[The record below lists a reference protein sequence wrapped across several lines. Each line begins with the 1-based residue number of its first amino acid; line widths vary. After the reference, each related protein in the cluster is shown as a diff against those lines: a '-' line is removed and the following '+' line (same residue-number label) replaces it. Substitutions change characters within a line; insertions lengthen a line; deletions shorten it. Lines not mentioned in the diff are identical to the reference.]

1 MKINE
6 IARRV
11 GMTSKNIRFY
21 EQEGLLTP
29 QRDRENGYRN
39 YSEADE
45 DTLRRIKLMRKLGL
59 PLEEIRQMQSG
70 RLTLSE
76 GMRRQS
82 AALERQ
88 RRDLAAAQE
97 FCLLLQ
103 SCGED
108 FGSMDADRFLQEM
121 ELREKEG
128 TLFVNKQILD
138 HRSKSMAAIVAAGV
152 FALLMLGVIALLIWA
167 WFYDPIPFGIVL
179 GISVIPGALIVGV
192 FAALLQRLKEI
203 KGGEEDAARNY

>member
-11 GMTSKNIRFY
+11 GITSKNIRFY

-29 QRDRENGYRN
+29 RRDRENGYRN

-45 DTLRRIKLMRKLGL
+45 DALRRIKLMRKLGL

-76 GMRRQS
+76 GMRRQV

-88 RRDLAAAQE
+88 QRDLAAAQE
-97 FCLLLQ
+97 ICLLLR
-103 SCGED
+103 SAGAD
-108 FGSMDADRFLQEM
+108 YGSVDPDRFLQEM
-121 ELREKEG
+121 ELKEKEG
-128 TLFVNKQILD
+128 TVFVNRQNRD
-138 HRSKSMAAIVAAGV
+138 QRSKSTAAILAAGV
-152 FALLMLGVIALLIWA
+152 FALIMLGFAAIIVWA
-167 WFYDPIPFGIVL
+167 WFYDPIPVGIVL
-179 GISVIPGALIVGV
+179 FIVAILLIPVVGV
-192 FAALLQRLKEI
+192 ALALRQRLKEI
-203 KGGEEDAARNY
+203 EGGEEDAARNY